1 MNKLLSVQDVQDRF
15 VERYRHV
22 ESDLVRDIE
31 RCVCGCDYGA
41 SSWTTVDEIQLII
54 ALLGLNEDKY
64 MLELGAGTGWPGLK
78 LAEQTACQALLT
90 DLPLDGLKI
99 AHRRAATDG
108 LDEKVAVAAASG
120 SLLPFPTA
128 SFDAVFHSDVLCC
141 LPEKKEVL
149 EECRRCVAPG
159 GCMVFPVIF
168 PTTNLSAEDQQLVLD
183 GGPPFGEIEQS
194 YPDML
199 AQTGW
204 EMTKQID
211 LTDQFTQSMALMD
224 KKLTQY
230 SGELDNLKGQE
241 IAAEERC
248 RRANAVRATVR
259 GILRRDL
266 YRAIPA

>member
-1 MNKLLSVQDVQDRF
+1 
-15 VERYRHV
+15 
-22 ESDLVRDIE
+22 
-31 RCVCGCDYGA
+31 
-41 SSWTTVDEIQLII
+41 
-54 ALLGLNEDKY
+54 
-64 MLELGAGTGWPGLK
+64 
-78 LAEQTACQALLT
+78 
-90 DLPLDGLKI
+90 
-99 AHRRAATDG
+99 
-108 LDEKVAVAAASG
+108 
-120 SLLPFPTA
+120 
-128 SFDAVFHSDVLCC
+128 
-141 LPEKKEVL
+141 
-149 EECRRCVAPG
+149 
-159 GCMVFPVIF
+159 MVFPVIF

-259 GILRRDL
+259 GILRREL